1 MRSFHYDVAM
11 ETQRTERR
19 VLVARSILVAVVV
32 ILALVAGIFYDDI
45 ANLLENPVRLTL
57 IVVGVAITFA
67 SVFMNKLWRQRK
79 ALLSDREGR
88 ESERAE

>member
-1 MRSFHYDVAM
+1 M

-32 ILALVAGIFYDDI
+32 ILALVAGIFYYDI
-45 ANLLENPVRLTL
+45 ANLSENPVRLTL
-57 IVVGVAITFA
+57 IVVGVAMTFA
-67 SVFMNKLWRQRK
+67 GVFMNKLWRQRK